1 MFLKGFKMSK
11 INGNVIQ
18 NNLRADVLNKASK
31 VLDNKSSVDFSSK
44 IHDAI
49 KEVADS
55 QTKANQITKDY
66 ELGKETDLT
75 KVVMQQQVANIAFQL
90 TLNVRNKVLSS
101 YKDIMNMPV

>member
-1 MFLKGFKMSK
+1 MSK
-11 INGNVIQ
+11 INGNIIQ
-18 NNLRADVLNKASK
+18 NNLRADVLDKASK
-31 VLDNKSSVDFSSK
+31 ILDNKSSIDFGSK
-44 IHDAI
+44 INDAI

-55 QTKANQITKDY
+55 QTKANQITRDY

>member
-1 MFLKGFKMSK
+1 MLFRS
-11 INGNVIQ
+11 
-18 NNLRADVLNKASK
+18 
-31 VLDNKSSVDFSSK
+31 
-44 IHDAI
+44 
-49 KEVADS
+49 
-55 QTKANQITKDY
+55 TKANQITQDY

>member
-1 MFLKGFKMSK
+1 MSK

-31 VLDNKSSVDFSSK
+31 VLDNKSSADFSST

-55 QTKANQITKDY
+55 QTKANQIAKDY

>member
-1 MFLKGFKMSK
+1 MSK
-11 INGNVIQ
+11 INGNIIQ
-18 NNLRADVLNKASK
+18 NNLRADVLNNASK
-31 VLDNKSSVDFSSK
+31 ALDNKSSVDFSSK

>member
-1 MFLKGFKMSK
+1 MSK
-11 INGNVIQ
+11 INGNTIQ
-18 NNLRADVLNKASK
+18 NNLRADILNKASK
-31 VLDNKSSVDFSSK
+31 NLDNKSSIDFSSK

-49 KEVADS
+49 KDVAVS
-55 QTKANQITKDY
+55 QSKANQITKDY
-66 ELGKETDLT
+66 ELGRETDLT

>member
-1 MFLKGFKMSK
+1 MSK
-11 INGNVIQ
+11 INGNIIQ
-18 NNLRADVLNKASK
+18 NNLRVDVLDKASK
-31 VLDNKSSVDFSSK
+31 ILDNKSSIDFGSK
-44 IHDAI
+44 INDAI

>member
-1 MFLKGFKMSK
+1 MSK
-11 INGNVIQ
+11 INGNIIQ

-31 VLDNKSSVDFSSK
+31 ALDNKSSVDFSSK

-75 KVVMQQQVANIAFQL
+75 KVVMHQQVANIAFQL

>member
-1 MFLKGFKMSK
+1 MSK
-11 INGNVIQ
+11 INGNIIQ
-18 NNLRADVLNKASK
+18 NNLRADVLDKASK
-31 VLDNKSSVDFSSK
+31 ILDNKSSIDFGSK
-44 IHDAI
+44 INDAI

-90 TLNVRNKVLSS
+90 TLNVRNKLLSS

>member
-1 MFLKGFKMSK
+1 MSK
-11 INGNVIQ
+11 INVNVIQ

-31 VLDNKSSVDFSSK
+31 VLDNKSSDDFGSK
-44 IHDAI
+44 IHEAI

>member
-1 MFLKGFKMSK
+1 MSK
-11 INGNVIQ
+11 INGNIIQ
-18 NNLRADVLNKASK
+18 NNLRADVLDKASK
-31 VLDNKSSVDFSSK
+31 ILDNKSSIDFGSK
-44 IHDAI
+44 INDAI

>member
-1 MFLKGFKMSK
+1 MSK
-11 INGNVIQ
+11 INGNMIQ
-18 NNLRADVLNKASK
+18 NNLRVDVLNNASK
-31 VLDNKSSVDFSSK
+31 ALDNKSSVDFSSK

>member
-1 MFLKGFKMSK
+1 MLAEITGINYSSIQFDTSKYVGALSK
-11 INGNVIQ
+11 I
-18 NNLRADVLNKASK
+18 
-31 VLDNKSSVDFSSK
+31 LDNKSSIDFSSK

-55 QTKANQITKDY
+55 QSKANQITKDY

>member
-1 MFLKGFKMSK
+1 MSK
-11 INGNVIQ
+11 INGNIIQ
-18 NNLRADVLNKASK
+18 NNLRTDVLNKASK
-31 VLDNKSSVDFSSK
+31 ALDNKSSIDFSSK
-44 IHDAI
+44 INDAI

-55 QTKANQITKDY
+55 QIKANQITKDY

>member
-1 MFLKGFKMSK
+1 MQRS
-11 INGNVIQ
+11 NVPNYI
-18 NNLRADVLNKASK
+18 R
-31 VLDNKSSVDFSSK
+31 

-66 ELGKETDLT
+66 ELGKETNLT
-75 KVVMQQQVANIAFQL
+75 KVVMRQHVANIAFQL

>member
-1 MFLKGFKMSK
+1 MSK

-18 NNLRADVLNKASK
+18 NNLRVDVLNKVSK
-31 VLDNKSSVDFSSK
+31 ILDNKSSIDFNSK
-44 IHDAI
+44 INDAI

>member
-1 MFLKGFKMSK
+1 MSK

-31 VLDNKSSVDFSSK
+31 VLDNKSSIDFISK
-44 IHDAI
+44 IHDSI

-55 QTKANQITKDY
+55 QTKANQITKNY

-75 KVVMQQQVANIAFQL
+75 KVVMQQQVANVAFQL

>member
-1 MFLKGFKMSK
+1 MSK
-11 INGNVIQ
+11 INGNIIQ
-18 NNLRADVLNKASK
+18 NNLRADVLDKASK
-31 VLDNKSSVDFSSK
+31 ILDNKSSIDFGSK
-44 IHDAI
+44 INDAI

-90 TLNVRNKVLSS
+90 TLHVRNKVLSS

>member
-1 MFLKGFKMSK
+1 MSK
-11 INGNVIQ
+11 INGNIIQ

-31 VLDNKSSVDFSSK
+31 ILDNKSPIDFSSK
-44 IHDAI
+44 IHDAL

>member
-1 MFLKGFKMSK
+1 MSK

-31 VLDNKSSVDFSSK
+31 VLDNDSSVDFNSK

-49 KEVADS
+49 KEVAAS

>member
-1 MFLKGFKMSK
+1 MSK
-11 INGNVIQ
+11 INGNIIQ
-18 NNLRADVLNKASK
+18 NNLRADVLDKASK
-31 VLDNKSSVDFSSK
+31 ILDNKSSVDFGSK
-44 IHDAI
+44 INDAI

>member
-1 MFLKGFKMSK
+1 MSK
-11 INGNVIQ
+11 ISGNIIQ
-18 NNLRADVLNKASK
+18 NNLRADVLDKASK
-31 VLDNKSSVDFSSK
+31 ILDNKSSIDFGSK
-44 IHDAI
+44 INDAI

>member
-1 MFLKGFKMSK
+1 MSK
-11 INGNVIQ
+11 INGNIIH
-18 NNLRADVLNKASK
+18 NNLRADILNKASK
-31 VLDNKSSVDFSSK
+31 ILDNKSSVDFNSK
-44 IHDAI
+44 IQDAI

>member
-1 MFLKGFKMSK
+1 MSK
-11 INGNVIQ
+11 INGNIIQ
-18 NNLRADVLNKASK
+18 NKLRADVLDKASK
-31 VLDNKSSVDFSSK
+31 ILDNKSSIDFGSK
-44 IHDAI
+44 INDAI

>member
-1 MFLKGFKMSK
+1 MSK
-11 INGNVIQ
+11 INGNIIQ
-18 NNLRADVLNKASK
+18 NNLRADVLDKASK
-31 VLDNKSSVDFSSK
+31 ILDNKSSIDFGSK
-44 IHDAI
+44 INDAI

-55 QTKANQITKDY
+55 QTKANHITKDY

>member
-1 MFLKGFKMSK
+1 MSK
-11 INGNVIQ
+11 INGNIIQ
-18 NNLRADVLNKASK
+18 NNLRTDVLDKASK
-31 VLDNKSSVDFSSK
+31 ILDNKSSIDFGSK
-44 IHDAI
+44 INDAI

-90 TLNVRNKVLSS
+90 TLNVRNKILSS

>member
-1 MFLKGFKMSK
+1 MSK

-31 VLDNKSSVDFSSK
+31 ILDNKSSIDFSSK
-44 IHDAI
+44 INDVI

-55 QTKANQITKDY
+55 QSKANQITKDY

>member
-1 MFLKGFKMSK
+1 MSK
-11 INGNVIQ
+11 INGNIIH

-31 VLDNKSSVDFSSK
+31 ILDNKSSVDFNSK
-44 IHDAI
+44 IQDAI

>member
-1 MFLKGFKMSK
+1 MSK

-18 NNLRADVLNKASK
+18 NNLRADVLYKASK

-44 IHDAI
+44 IHDVI

>member
-1 MFLKGFKMSK
+1 MSK
-11 INGNVIQ
+11 INGNLIQ
-18 NNLRADVLNKASK
+18 NSLRADVLNKASK
-31 VLDNKSSVDFSSK
+31 ILDNKNSVDFGSK
-44 IHDAI
+44 INDAI
-49 KEVADS
+49 KEVADT

>member
-1 MFLKGFKMSK
+1 MSK

-18 NNLRADVLNKASK
+18 NNLRVDVLNKASK
-31 VLDNKSSVDFSSK
+31 ALDNESSVDFSSK

-55 QTKANQITKDY
+55 QAKANQITKDY